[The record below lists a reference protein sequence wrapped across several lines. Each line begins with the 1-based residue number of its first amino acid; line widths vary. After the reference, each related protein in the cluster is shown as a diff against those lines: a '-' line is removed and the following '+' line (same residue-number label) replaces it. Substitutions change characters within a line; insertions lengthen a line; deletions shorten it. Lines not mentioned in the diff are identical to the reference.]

1 MQRILILAG
10 AALIGASALGSHPQ
24 PQPRQLDKAN
34 VLPLALDDHFQ
45 FRKTEILLADPAYY
59 KRAPEEMI
67 NVERQ
72 RVEFKAVTAEDRH
85 ERHGQYFT
93 FFWRAARKANLTVR
107 FEYRQEN
114 LGPYVQAREVSYSD
128 AKGSMKTQFA
138 IIGDDYSEDG
148 RVTSWR
154 AILIENGKIVGL
166 TQSFLWH

>member
-10 AALIGASALGSHPQ
+10 AALISASALGSHPQ
-24 PQPRQLDKAN
+24 PQPRQLDKAS

-72 RVEFKAVTAEDRH
+72 RVDFKAVTAEDRH

-93 FFWRAARKANLTVR
+93 FFWRAARKAHLTVR
-107 FEYRQEN
+107 FEYRQEKFSP
-114 LGPYVQAREVSYSD
+114 L
-128 AKGSMKTQFA
+128 
-138 IIGDDYSEDG
+138 
-148 RVTSWR
+148 
-154 AILIENGKIVGL
+154 LHGL
-166 TQSFLWH
+166 AVP